1 MLIQEIV
8 RSCLNESVAEAAVVS
23 IGRSFSSKIAEVAAA
38 YGMNIGAFTA
48 LSVDRFAR
56 HGDEGEL
63 RSVLAA
69 MNASQEP
76 VLAGLHRILCI
87 MLAAGVP
94 SGEGRPRHRM
104 PKLTAQVCMMDVETS
119 RRGAYC

>member
-1 MLIQEIV
+1 MLIEEIL
-8 RSCLNESVAEAAVVS
+8 RSCANEQVAEAAVACIGRNFSAKVSDVAASYGLS
-23 IGRSFSSKIAEVAAA
+23 IGT
-38 YGMNIGAFTA
+38 YTT

-69 MNASQEP
+69 MEVSQEP

-94 SGEGRPRHRM
+94 TGERRSHLRVPRTT
-104 PKLTAQVCMMDVETS
+104 LQFLITDVES
-119 RRGAYC
+119 RREAYC